1 MTSLQTAG
9 AEGRESDREY
19 WIRVLTRLADPVLSA
34 LSQRKLKATMPVE
47 APHGNALDRKQY
59 TYLEALGRLLA
70 GIAPWLETPSSGR
83 EEDLRGRYVNLARQA
98 IAAAVDPASPDYMNF
113 THGLQP
119 VVDAAFLALAVLR
132 APNELW
138 NQLDR
143 ATKLQL
149 IEALRSTRVIRP
161 GFNNWLLFSAT
172 VEAFLARF
180 GEQWDPMRV
189 DYAVRQHEE
198 WYKGDGIYGD
208 GPQFHWDYY
217 NSFVIHPMLLE
228 VVETVSKFSDSW
240 KSFQPAITAR
250 AKRYAAIQERLIGP
264 DGAFPA
270 IGRSLAYRFG
280 AFHLLATMALR
291 KQLPEHVAPEQVR
304 CALTAVIRRMIEA
317 PGTFDAAGWLTVGF
331 CGHQPSIGEPYI
343 STGSLYLCATALVP
357 LGLPSADP
365 FWSGLAKPWTSQQ
378 VWSGQNIAADH
389 AI

>member
-19 WIRVLTRLADPVLSA
+19 WIRVLTRIADPVLSA

-47 APHGNALDRKQY
+47 APHGNASDRKQY
-59 TYLEALGRLLA
+59 TYLEAVGRLLA
-70 GIAPWLETPSSGR
+70 GIAPWLEAPGDSGD
-83 EEDLRGRYVNLARQA
+83 DLRRRYANLVREA

-113 THGLQP
+113 IRGSQP

-132 APNELW
+132 APTELW
-138 NQLDR
+138 TQLGR

-149 IEALRSTRVIRP
+149 VEALRSTRVIRP

-172 VEAFLARF
+172 IEAFLARF
-180 GEQWDPMRV
+180 GEQWDPMRI

-228 VVETVSKFSDSW
+228 VVETISKFSDSW
-240 KSFQPAITAR
+240 KSFQPAIIAR

-270 IGRSLAYRFG
+270 FGRSLAYRFG
-280 AFHLLATMALR
+280 AFHLLATMAFR
-291 KQLPEHVAPEQVR
+291 RELPQDVAPEQVR
-304 CALTAVIRRMIEA
+304 CALTAVIRRMVEA
-317 PGTFDAAGWLTVGF
+317 PGTFDSAGWLTVGF

-365 FWSGLAKPWTSQQ
+365 FWSGPATPWTSQRT
-378 VWSGQNIAADH
+378 WSGQNIVADH